1 MIPRLL
7 NLYDWDGTLAHERDR
22 HRMGAHA
29 VAADAARGVGG
40 IVRGIL
46 DDEIALTPG
55 NFFPVPV
62 SIPLERD
69 RSVVAGF
76 HRSLCALGV
85 ASSRRE
91 DWCGISVAI
100 LRALRTTRGRCVAG

>member
-1 MIPRLL
+1 
-7 NLYDWDGTLAHERDR
+7 
-22 HRMGAHA
+22 
-29 VAADAARGVGG
+29 VAADAARGAGG

-46 DDEIALTPG
+46 DEEIALTPG

-62 SIPLERD
+62 SIRLERH

-76 HRSLCALGV
+76 HRSLCALDV

-100 LRALRTTRGRCVAG
+100 LYAPRTAKGRCVAG

>member
-1 MIPRLL
+1 
-7 NLYDWDGTLAHERDR
+7 
-22 HRMGAHA
+22 
-29 VAADAARGVGG
+29 VAADAARGAGG

-46 DDEIALTPG
+46 DEEIALTPG

-62 SIPLERD
+62 SIPLERH

-76 HRSLCALGV
+76 HRSLCALDV

-100 LRALRTTRGRCVAG
+100 LYAPRTAKGRCVAG